1 MTPRRAGVIPK
12 TAWSEETRM
21 SQAIAS
27 SSPPPKA
34 KPFSMAITGAGND
47 STERIMSSKGLLESS
62 TCASPDPPAG
72 IAVMSYP
79 AQNASSPSPRSTTHR
94 VSSPERSEKAFR
106 SSPRIFRFSAF
117 FLAGWE
123 TVTVATGPSLSTVT
137 FPPILPSRSP
147 GFPGHRIFI
156 RKRGACCNSARV
168 LKGLAQA
175 GDQGEGRRAALQ
187 GGAVDNHTGGPY
199 NFKTSFYSVPAHHPG
214 ERRTCDMAP
223 EYPKEVK
230 VRDGSTIVLK
240 PFEKKDKDALF
251 LFFQKLPEEDRL
263 FLKDNVTDPAVV
275 ERWAVI
281 ARDFQRLGLGSILAN
296 ELFLHALKCGLE
308 KIVAEMM
315 ETQQGAKKV
324 FEKLGF
330 RQEAVFHGHVR
341 DQIGVRHDLLVLTK
355 DLEDFWANIQTHEY
369 FSYPSRPMEG

>member
-1 MTPRRAGVIPK
+1 
-12 TAWSEETRM
+12 
-21 SQAIAS
+21 
-27 SSPPPKA
+27 
-34 KPFSMAITGAGND
+34 MA
-47 STERIMSSKGLLESS
+47 R
-62 TCASPDPPAG
+62 
-72 IAVMSYP
+72 
-79 AQNASSPSPRSTTHR
+79 
-94 VSSPERSEKAFR
+94 
-106 SSPRIFRFSAF
+106 
-117 FLAGWE
+117 
-123 TVTVATGPSLSTVT
+123 
-137 FPPILPSRSP
+137 
-147 GFPGHRIFI
+147 
-156 RKRGACCNSARV
+156 
-168 LKGLAQA
+168 
-175 GDQGEGRRAALQ
+175 
-187 GGAVDNHTGGPY
+187 
-199 NFKTSFYSVPAHHPG
+199 
-214 ERRTCDMAP
+214 

-230 VRDGSTIVLK
+230 VKDGSTIVLK

-275 ERWAVI
+275 ERWAVELNYDKVFPLLAWRGNEVVADATLHKNTGGWMKHVGTIRAVI

-355 DLEDFWANIQTHEY
+355 DLEEFWANIQTHEY

>member
-1 MTPRRAGVIPK
+1 
-12 TAWSEETRM
+12 
-21 SQAIAS
+21 
-27 SSPPPKA
+27 
-34 KPFSMAITGAGND
+34 
-47 STERIMSSKGLLESS
+47 
-62 TCASPDPPAG
+62 
-72 IAVMSYP
+72 
-79 AQNASSPSPRSTTHR
+79 
-94 VSSPERSEKAFR
+94 
-106 SSPRIFRFSAF
+106 
-117 FLAGWE
+117 
-123 TVTVATGPSLSTVT
+123 
-137 FPPILPSRSP
+137 
-147 GFPGHRIFI
+147 
-156 RKRGACCNSARV
+156 
-168 LKGLAQA
+168 
-175 GDQGEGRRAALQ
+175 
-187 GGAVDNHTGGPY
+187 
-199 NFKTSFYSVPAHHPG
+199 
-214 ERRTCDMAP
+214 MAP

-275 ERWAVI
+275 ERWAVELNYDKVFPLLAWRGNEVVADATLHKNTGGWMKHVGTIRAVI

-341 DQIGVRHDLLVLTK
+341 DQIGVRHDLLILTK
-355 DLEDFWANIQTHEY
+355 DLEEFWANIQTHEY
-369 FSYPSRPMEG
+369 FSYSSRPMEG